1 MAASSSRPRIAAL
14 GAVVVVLLAAAA
26 ALLVPKMQSA
36 TAQDL
41 NEALHKAN
49 TYIEVASYTD
59 RALDSW
65 DRYASWVNLKTGPT
79 GKERYISYGMYSV
92 PDLSALM
99 KEARAS
105 DGRKPRSAK
114 LDALMK
120 RYIDSY
126 EALAPVIN
134 RADAYYER
142 KAYTADD
149 MAEGRK
155 LHTQMLPLIKT
166 FQTEREAMMQE
177 LRPFVRGVE
186 ELELNAIEKRD
197 GGRSQAWHAASVM
210 LAASRVVD
218 VFPRKRPTPVSPD
231 ALDDMIKSLGPN
243 TPAAKFEEIMSG
255 VQRPTDI
262 QIDMKRFAA
271 ALKAYAEAVDVFDR
285 FAAEKP
291 DGMRKFKD
299 QPRRLLNALRRLEGP
314 LIQSKGRDF
323 ENSDPIVGGVVQTY
337 FDMISTSSDVSR
349 SQVRFLQ

>member
-1 MAASSSRPRIAAL
+1 MDTSSSRPRIAAL
-14 GAVVVVLLAAAA
+14 GAVVVVLVAAAA
-26 ALLVPKMQSA
+26 ALLVPKLHSA

-49 TYIEVASYTD
+49 VYIEVAKYTE

-79 GKERYISYGMYSV
+79 GKERYISYGMYSL
-92 PDLSALM
+92 PDLAGLL

-105 DGRKPRSAK
+105 GGAKPRSAK

-134 RADAYYER
+134 RGDAYYER

-155 LHTQMLPLIKT
+155 LHAQLVPLIKT
-166 FQTEREAMMQE
+166 FQTEREAMMLE
-177 LRPFVRGVE
+177 LRPFVREVE
-186 ELELNAIEKRD
+186 ELEVKAIEKRD
-197 GGRSQAWHAASVM
+197 GGRSQSWHAASVM

-218 VFPRKRPTPVSPD
+218 VFPRIRPTPMSSEAID
-231 ALDDMIKSLGPN
+231 EAIKSLGPN
-243 TPAAKFEEIMSG
+243 TPGAKFDEIISG
-255 VQRPTDI
+255 LQRPTDI
-262 QIDMKRFAA
+262 LIDMKRFTA

-291 DGMRKFKD
+291 DDMRKFKD

-314 LIQSKGRDF
+314 LIESKGRDF
-323 ENSDPIVGGVVQTY
+323 ENSDPVVGGVVQTY